1 MTAAIT
7 IVWTFALPNGG
18 QGVVTDSSPP
28 LPELDPDNET
38 DIVARVR
45 DGLGITLRSLR
56 RVNPRGEER
65 AAWAVRHASTGII
78 GPMSVEAA
86 S

>member
-7 IVWTFALPNGG
+7 IVWTFALPNGD
-18 QGVVTDSSPP
+18 QATVEDSSPR
-28 LPELDPDNET
+28 LPDLDPDNEAV
-38 DIVARVR
+38 IVAHVR

-56 RVNPRGEER
+56 RVHPRGDER
-65 AAWAVRHASTGII
+65 AAWAVRHGATGII
-78 GPMSVEAA
+78 GRLSVAAA

>member
-1 MTAAIT
+1 MTAIT

-18 QGVVTDSSPP
+18 QATVADSSPP
-28 LPELDPDNET
+28 LPDLDPDNEAA
-38 DIVARVR
+38 IVAHVR

-56 RVNPRGEER
+56 RVNPRGDER
-65 AAWAVRHASTGII
+65 AAWAVRHGSTGII
-78 GPMSVEAA
+78 GRMSVEPA